1 MQEDVGQVIYD
12 LKRAGIQ
19 IWVLTGDKVET
30 AINIGFSCRLLN
42 NEMNTFILEKTKPK
56 EVKIEVNNA
65 LAQQNVTKKARE
77 NAVVVAGETL
87 AAIQKSESLTR
98 EFLDLC
104 EGANVVLACRVSPI

>member
-1 MQEDVGQVIYD
+1 M
-12 LKRAGIQ
+12 
-19 IWVLTGDKVET
+19 LTGDKVET

-42 NEMNTFILEKTKPK
+42 SEMNTFILEKIKPK

-87 AAIQKSESLTR
+87 SSI
-98 EFLDLC
+98 
-104 EGANVVLACRVSPI
+104 

>member
-1 MQEDVGQVIYD
+1 M
-12 LKRAGIQ
+12 
-19 IWVLTGDKVET
+19 LTGDKVET

-42 NEMNTFILEKTKPK
+42 SEMNTFILEKIKPK

-87 AAIQKSESLTR
+87 SAI
-98 EFLDLC
+98 
-104 EGANVVLACRVSPI
+104 